1 MKRKNNSTLDEMIRE
16 QMNDPEFA
24 RAWEETEIEDQ
35 VKRLLIQERMNEGL
49 TQKELAEKSGIPQSN
64 ISRIENGSAVPTLK
78 TLDALAKGIGKK
90 LKISFD

>member
-1 MKRKNNSTLDEMIRE
+1 MKRKNNSTLDEIIRE